1 MTARDLALL
10 FIVDKYEVVAL
21 LLLAG
26 PKFVSNSFTRASSSL
41 SEFATFLKFGFGC
54 FGVLVR
60 VGDALTFSLGF

>member
-41 SEFATFLKFGFGC
+41 SEFATFLKFDC

-60 VGDALTFSLGF
+60 VGDTLSFSLGF